1 MNEQYNSSPDE
12 INNSINQYESKE
24 RELKMKDKSK
34 YKLAHNINRRT
45 YMNMPK
51 KVVTPYG

>member
-1 MNEQYNSSPDE
+1 
-12 INNSINQYESKE
+12 
-24 RELKMKDKSK
+24 MKDKSK
-34 YKLAHNINRRT
+34 YKMAHNINRRT